1 MVDTIEQR
9 EETEL
14 EARALLQNSPIG
26 ELRELQIEC
35 NAEHLLISGRVCCFY
50 HKQLAQEAVRS
61 VAGGLRVVNEVAVTS

>member
-50 HKQLAQEAVRS
+50 HKQLAQETVRGAAS
-61 VAGGLRVVNEVAVTS
+61 GLQVLNTVNVD